1 MNFSFNIFAWLHDA
15 WQVYIFMNE
24 KKYIYIASSAWHMS
38 FVFQRVNLSS
48 ASMCLFLDSNHDSLI
63 IV

>member
-24 KKYIYIASSAWHMS
+24 KKIYIY
-38 FVFQRVNLSS
+38 
-48 ASMCLFLDSNHDSLI
+48 C
-63 IV
+63 IVCMAHVICFPKSKS